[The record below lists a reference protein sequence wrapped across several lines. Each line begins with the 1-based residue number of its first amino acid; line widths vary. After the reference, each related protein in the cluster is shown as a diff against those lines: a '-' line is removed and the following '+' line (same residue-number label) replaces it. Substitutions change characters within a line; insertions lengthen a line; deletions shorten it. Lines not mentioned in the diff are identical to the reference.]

1 MRSIYYNYIHFA
13 VFIRIFQDF
22 YKEINH
28 KQTNKETR
36 TYPRN
41 KQINIQ
47 RYAQRTLKNKG
58 KS

>member
-13 VFIRIFQDF
+13 VFIRISQDF
-22 YKEINH
+22 YKESNH

-41 KQINIQ
+41 KQTNIQ
-47 RYAQRTLKNKG
+47 RYVRRTLKNKG

>member
-22 YKEINH
+22 YKESNH
-28 KQTNKETR
+28 KQTNKEIR
-36 TYPRN
+36 TYLRN
-41 KQINIQ
+41 KQTSIQ
-47 RYAQRTLKNKG
+47 RYIRRTLKNKG